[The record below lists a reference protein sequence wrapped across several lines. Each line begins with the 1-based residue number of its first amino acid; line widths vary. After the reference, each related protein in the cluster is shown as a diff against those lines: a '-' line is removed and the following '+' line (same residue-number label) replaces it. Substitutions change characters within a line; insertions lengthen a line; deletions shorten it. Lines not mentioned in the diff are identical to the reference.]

1 MVLSMT
7 VEILYLEGCP
17 NAEPAERAVTD
28 ALASLSIHAEVHP
41 TVVQTE
47 DEAAL
52 LEGNRT

>member
-1 MVLSMT
+1 MT